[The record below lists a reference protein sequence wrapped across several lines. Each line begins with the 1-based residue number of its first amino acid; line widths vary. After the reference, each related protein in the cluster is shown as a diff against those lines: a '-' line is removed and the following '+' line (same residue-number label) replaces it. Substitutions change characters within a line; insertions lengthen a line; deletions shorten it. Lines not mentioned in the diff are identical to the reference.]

1 MKSEEQ
7 LIETKH
13 RQAQNSLK
21 IRAEERSSRQNYRQ
35 RKSLLFKITLLAVLI
50 AVVPVFVIG
59 TIASISNFSARE
71 QLSTA
76 KLSWEISKFEAVLDR
91 QWLTLLLATGAIAGV
106 AGAIAAYLSFRSIR
120 PLIGAAAVSNR
131 IVNRLRQEELRI
143 RDRVAGEDELSALQ
157 ANLKTIDEQLP
168 ELLWRKEAE
177 TEASEVLS
185 DIGRN
190 LRQGHAEED
199 VCRIAVAAMRQVFR
213 TDRAIIVR
221 FEDDW
226 QGTIV
231 EESVASG
238 LPKTLWAK
246 LDDTIY
252 AQQDLERYR
261 QGRSRAIDNIYQAE
275 LGDRYV
281 GFLERFAVKA
291 NLIAPILLKSKLFGL
306 AIVHQCSSPREWQ
319 RSEINLFSQIANQVG
334 FALEQAYLYEQL
346 AAKNEQVNTFVELTH
361 RIRRSLS
368 EEDIL
373 RTTTEEIRK
382 QLKADRVIVYGFD
395 PDWYGTVLA
404 ESVAS
409 GFPKTLAAKIKD
421 PCFAEG
427 YVEKYRTGRIHAI
440 EDVEQAGLN
449 ECYLEQLR
457 QFAIKANLVAPI
469 LKEDKLFGLL
479 IAHQCA
485 APRHWQQEEIEL
497 LSQIAIQV
505 GYALDHAR
513 LLQQIDTEKMQNETV
528 YYIGRRISESVDEE
542 DIFHTTVEE
551 VRKELRADR
560 VVVYS
565 FNADWSGYISA
576 ESVRPGWQHALEHK
590 IEYPCIPEHLRQAY
604 INGRIVSTA
613 NVFEAGFHPDHLQLM
628 ERLQIKS
635 NLVAPI
641 LKNGQLFGL
650 LIAHQCSNFRSWQ
663 NSEIDLMAKIA
674 MQLGFALDRARLVT
688 RVETERGN
696 TQLLGK
702 ISQSIRA
709 SLNEENVLKTTVEE
723 VRRALKTDRVIVYSF
738 DPNWYGTVIAESVL
752 PGYPKALQAKIKD
765 PCFAEGYVESYQ
777 AGRVQATD
785 NIYEAGLSACHI
797 QQLEPFAVKA
807 NLVAPILK
815 DNRLFGLLIAHHCSE
830 TRQWQQSE
838 SQLFAQIA
846 LQVGF
851 ALDHAR
857 LLTTLERDYQSERII
872 SHRQVQEL
880 TKLLTSSQTK
890 VTNLANQT
898 QQSWQLV
905 NNSRDRALTVAD
917 SAKALDETVKQVQN
931 QQQQLEET
939 LALGIT
945 AIEQIVDRAAT
956 MHATIFDTSEKIE
969 QITLSCRQLTYSV
982 EPIVNAI
989 SQLKLQ
995 AMNAMLEA
1003 TRNGEAGQPLAAV
1016 AEGVR
1021 SLAKQ
1026 LEDSVSAIE
1035 PLLGTMQTNT
1045 EQMFEAI
1052 VTETEPTANDPQII
1066 ATTQAQ
1072 LDRLNQVSARL
1083 TILWQELLH
1092 KTKDSSQNALVATD
1106 SLLEAIAIS
1115 EQSSKQSSALA
1126 ISFEK
1131 ITAIARELDNGQ

>member
-7 LIETKH
+7 LIEAKH
-13 RQAQNSLK
+13 RQTQNSWE
-21 IRAEERSSRQNYRQ
+21 IRPENRSYRHNYRQ
-35 RKSLLFKITLLAVLI
+35 RKSLPFKITLLAVLI
-50 AVVPVFVIG
+50 AVVPVFLVG
-59 TIASISNFSARE
+59 TIASISNISARE
-71 QLSTA
+71 QLSAA
-76 KLSWEISKFEAVLDR
+76 KLSWEVSKLEAVLDR
-91 QWLTLLLATGAIAGV
+91 QWLTLLLTTGAIASV
-106 AGAIAAYLSFRSIR
+106 AGAIAAYFGFRAVR

-177 TEASEVLS
+177 TEAREVLS
-185 DIGRN
+185 DIGRH

-226 QGTIV
+226 QGAIV

-246 LDDTIY
+246 LDETIY
-252 AQQDLERYR
+252 AQEDLERYQR
-261 QGRSRAIDNIYQAE
+261 GRTRAIDNIYQAD
-275 LGDRYV
+275 LGDRYI

-291 NLIAPILLKSKLFGL
+291 NLIAPILVKSKLFGL

-319 RSEINLFSQIANQVG
+319 RSEIDLFSQVANQVG
-334 FALEQAYLYEQL
+334 FALEQASLYEQL
-346 AAKNEQVNTFVELTH
+346 AAKKEQVNNFVELIS
-361 RIRRSLS
+361 RIRASLN

-373 RTTTEEIRK
+373 RTTVEEVRK
-382 QLKADRVIVYGFD
+382 QIKADRVIVYGFD

-404 ESVAS
+404 ESVS
-409 GFPKTLAAKIKD
+409 SSFPKTLAAKIKD

-449 ECYLEQLR
+449 ECYLKQLR
-457 QFAIKANLVAPI
+457 QFEIKANLVAPI
-469 LKEDKLFGLL
+469 LKDDKLFGLL

-485 APRHWQQEEIEL
+485 APRHWHQEEIEL

-505 GYALDHAR
+505 GYTLDHAR
-513 LLQQIDTEKMQNETV
+513 LLQQIDTEKMQNETI
-528 YYIGRRISESVDEE
+528 YYIGNRIGESIDENE
-542 DIFHTTVEE
+542 ILKTTVEE
-551 VRKELRADR
+551 VRKELRVDR
-560 VVVYS
+560 VVVYN
-565 FNADWSGYISA
+565 FNDNWSGYISS
-576 ESVRPGWQHALEHK
+576 ESVIPGWQHALDRK
-590 IEYPCIPEHLRQAY
+590 IEDPCIPEHLRQAY
-604 INGRIVSTA
+604 INGRIVPTN
-613 NVFEAGFHPDHLQLM
+613 NVFEAGFHPAHLQLM
-628 ERLQIKS
+628 ESLQIKS

-641 LKNGQLFGL
+641 LENGQLFGL
-650 LIAHQCSNFRSWQ
+650 LIAHQCSGFRNWQ
-663 NSEIDLMAKIA
+663 TSEINFMSKIA
-674 MQLGFALDRARLVT
+674 MQLGFAIDRARLIT
-688 RVETERGN
+688 KVETERGN

-723 VRRALKTDRVIVYSF
+723 VRRAFKTDRVIVYSF
-738 DPNWYGTVIAESVL
+738 DPDWYGTVIAESVL
-752 PGYPKALQAKIKD
+752 PGYPKAFQAKIKD

-785 NIYEAGLSACHI
+785 NIYEAGLTECHI
-797 QQLEPFAVKA
+797 QQLEPFRVKA

-815 DNRLFGLLIAHHCSE
+815 DDRLFGLLIAHHCSE
-830 TRQWQQSE
+830 TRHWQQSE
-838 SQLFAQIA
+838 IQLFAQIA

-857 LLTTLERDYQSERII
+857 LLTNLERNYQSEQTI
-872 SHRQVQEL
+872 SHDRLQEL
-880 TKLLTSSQTK
+880 TKLLTNSQTEVK
-890 VTNLANQT
+890 TLASQT
-898 QQSWQLV
+898 QQSWELV
-905 NNSRDRALTVAD
+905 NNSRDRAVIVAN
-917 SAKALDETVKQVQN
+917 SARTISETIKQVQN

-939 LALGIT
+939 LALGIS

-956 MHATIFDTSEKIE
+956 MHATIFDASEKIE
-969 QITLSCRQLTYSV
+969 QITLSCRQLTTAV
-982 EPIVNAI
+982 EPIVLAI

-1016 AEGVR
+1016 AEEVR

-1052 VTETEPTANDPQII
+1052 VTETDPTANDPQII

-1072 LDRLNQVSARL
+1072 LDRLNQVSTQL
-1083 TILWQELLH
+1083 TILLQELLH

-1106 SLLEAIAIS
+1106 SILEAIAIS
-1115 EQSSKQSSALA
+1115 EQSSKQSSTLA
-1126 ISFEK
+1126 VSFEK
-1131 ITAIARELDNGQ
+1131 ITAIARELQNGQ

>member
-1 MKSEEQ
+1 M
-7 LIETKH
+7 
-13 RQAQNSLK
+13 
-21 IRAEERSSRQNYRQ
+21 
-35 RKSLLFKITLLAVLI
+35 AVLI
-50 AVVPVFVIG
+50 AVVPVFLVG
-59 TIASISNFSARE
+59 TIASISNISARE
-71 QLSTA
+71 QLSAA
-76 KLSWEISKFEAVLDR
+76 KLSWEVSKLEAVLDR
-91 QWLTLLLATGAIAGV
+91 QWLTLLLTTGAIASV
-106 AGAIAAYLSFRSIR
+106 AGAIAAYFGFRAVR

-177 TEASEVLS
+177 TEAREVLS
-185 DIGRN
+185 DIGRH

-226 QGTIV
+226 QGAIV

-246 LDDTIY
+246 LDETIY
-252 AQQDLERYR
+252 AQEDLERYQR
-261 QGRSRAIDNIYQAE
+261 GRTRAIDNIYQAD
-275 LGDRYV
+275 LGDRYI

-291 NLIAPILLKSKLFGL
+291 NLIAPILVKSKLFGL

-319 RSEINLFSQIANQVG
+319 RSEIDLFSQVANQVG
-334 FALEQAYLYEQL
+334 FALEQASLYEQL
-346 AAKNEQVNTFVELTH
+346 AAKKEQVNNFVELIS
-361 RIRRSLS
+361 RIRASLN

-373 RTTTEEIRK
+373 RTTVEEVRK
-382 QLKADRVIVYGFD
+382 QIKADRVIVYGFD

-404 ESVAS
+404 ESVS
-409 GFPKTLAAKIKD
+409 SSFPKTLAAKIKD

-449 ECYLEQLR
+449 ECYLKQLR
-457 QFAIKANLVAPI
+457 QFEIKANLVAPI
-469 LKEDKLFGLL
+469 LKDDKLFGLL

-485 APRHWQQEEIEL
+485 APRHWHQEEIEL

-505 GYALDHAR
+505 GYTLDHAR
-513 LLQQIDTEKMQNETV
+513 LLQQIDTEKMQNETI
-528 YYIGRRISESVDEE
+528 YYIGNRIGESIDENE
-542 DIFHTTVEE
+542 ILKTTVEE
-551 VRKELRADR
+551 VRKELRVDR
-560 VVVYS
+560 VVVYN
-565 FNADWSGYISA
+565 FNDNWSGYISS
-576 ESVRPGWQHALEHK
+576 ESVIPGWQHALDRK
-590 IEYPCIPEHLRQAY
+590 IEDPCIPEHLRQAY
-604 INGRIVSTA
+604 INGRIVPTN
-613 NVFEAGFHPDHLQLM
+613 NVFEAGFHPAHLQLM
-628 ERLQIKS
+628 ESLQIKS

-641 LKNGQLFGL
+641 LENGQLFGL
-650 LIAHQCSNFRSWQ
+650 LIAHQCSGFRNWQ
-663 NSEIDLMAKIA
+663 TSEINFMSKIA
-674 MQLGFALDRARLVT
+674 MQLGFAIDRARLIT
-688 RVETERGN
+688 KVETERGN

-709 SLNEENVLKTTVEE
+709 SLNEEKVLKTSVEE
-723 VRRALKTDRVIVYSF
+723 VRRAFKTDRVIVYSF
-738 DPNWYGTVIAESVL
+738 DPDWYGTVIAESVL
-752 PGYPKALQAKIKD
+752 PGYPKAFQAKIKD

-785 NIYEAGLSACHI
+785 NIYEAGLTECHI
-797 QQLEPFAVKA
+797 QQLEPFRVKA

-815 DNRLFGLLIAHHCSE
+815 DDRLFGLLIAHHCSE
-830 TRQWQQSE
+830 TRHWQQSE
-838 SQLFAQIA
+838 IQLFAQIA

-857 LLTTLERDYQSERII
+857 LLTNLERNYQSEQTI
-872 SHRQVQEL
+872 SHDRLQEL
-880 TKLLTSSQTK
+880 TKLLTNSQTEVK
-890 VTNLANQT
+890 TLASQT
-898 QQSWQLV
+898 QQSWELV
-905 NNSRDRALTVAD
+905 NNSRDRAVIVAN
-917 SAKALDETVKQVQN
+917 SARTISETIKQVQN

-939 LALGIT
+939 LALGIS

-956 MHATIFDTSEKIE
+956 MHATIFDASEKIE
-969 QITLSCRQLTYSV
+969 QITLSCRQLTTAV
-982 EPIVNAI
+982 EPIVLAI

-1016 AEGVR
+1016 AEEVR

-1035 PLLGTMQTNT
+1035 P
-1045 EQMFEAI
+1045 
-1052 VTETEPTANDPQII
+1052 
-1066 ATTQAQ
+1066 
-1072 LDRLNQVSARL
+1072 
-1083 TILWQELLH
+1083 
-1092 KTKDSSQNALVATD
+1092 
-1106 SLLEAIAIS
+1106 
-1115 EQSSKQSSALA
+1115 
-1126 ISFEK
+1126 
-1131 ITAIARELDNGQ
+1131 